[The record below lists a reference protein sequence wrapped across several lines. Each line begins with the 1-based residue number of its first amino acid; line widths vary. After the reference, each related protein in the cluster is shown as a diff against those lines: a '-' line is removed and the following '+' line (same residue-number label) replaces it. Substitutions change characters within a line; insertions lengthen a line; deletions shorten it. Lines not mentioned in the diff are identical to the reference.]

1 MPIPLYT
8 HFFLQLNKNHKIM
21 DEKKKKKTKIKIKI
35 EYLEMLFCEDIQATW
50 TISNN

>member
-1 MPIPLYT
+1 
-8 HFFLQLNKNHKIM
+8 M

-50 TISNN
+50 TIFNSLTIERK